1 MPCSSLQIPST
12 MPVDGSLS
20 KSKPKPIVSYQ
31 SLVVGGARKA
41 TTIVTRLAREIV
53 TDSMSS
59 GMQTGDSA

>member
-20 KSKPKPIVSYQ
+20 KSKPIVSYQ